1 MHFVGKFILS
11 LLFGLSLFST
21 LQAQQFILKP
31 DYWAKTDSTE
41 ILEDS
46 SLVSTDSIP
55 SDSVISVSDF
65 YVLQMPDSAFYGTWE
80 HHDDSMDFE
89 VKPLTK
95 DFFTASDIEVTEEK
109 QYKEITFKIR
119 VIDTTTGVPIQSMV
133 YMAAI
138 DRETGKRH
146 KGAGI
151 TAKTGDFEIQVKP
164 TSKFEININS
174 MGYFTM
180 SETIDVTEE
189 EILNGEVIRTYE
201 MRPLQKGDLV
211 RLDNLNFASNDYQ
224 LNRESLLQL
233 EKLISL
239 MKANPKMVIKLEG
252 HTESTASYESS
263 MRLSQKRVVEVRY
276 YLIRK
281 GIDVHR
287 VKAEG
292 YGNTRP
298 ITYGKDEES
307 QKINRRVEFR
317 VLKI

>member
-1 MHFVGKFILS
+1 M
-11 LLFGLSLFST
+11 FST

-31 DYWAKTDSTE
+31 DYWVDADSSEIIQDSSIASVDST
-41 ILEDS
+41 INDS
-46 SLVSTDSIP
+46 MVD
-55 SDSVISVSDF
+55 VADF
-65 YVLQMPDSAFYGTWE
+65 YVLQMPDSAFYGSWDHPE
-80 HHDDSMDFE
+80 DSLAFE

-95 DFFTASDIEVTEEK
+95 DFFTASDIEILEEK
-109 QYKEITFKIR
+109 KYKEVTFKIR

-138 DRETGKRH
+138 DRESGKRH

-151 TAKTGDFEIQVKP
+151 TAENGDFEIQVKP
-164 TSKFEININS
+164 NSKFEININS
-174 MGYFTM
+174 LGYFTM

-189 EILNGEVIRTYE
+189 EIINGEVVRTYE

-211 RLDNLNFASNDYQ
+211 RLDNLNFAMNDYQ
-224 LNRESLLQL
+224 LNKESLLQL

-263 MRLSQKRVVEVRY
+263 MRLSQKRVNEVRY
-276 YLIRK
+276 YLMRK

-292 YGNTRP
+292 FGNTRP